1 MEYYRSFQR
10 TNTQTNS
17 DVEEK
22 KKKTK
27 INIDCTSLHLPTN
40 NQLHPSM
47 TFPSLKPENADPAKN
62 NDNFSSARQKRAS
75 FQSGTNRAFLIPE
88 KTPKE
93 ITEVKDKI
101 ASAKSIEIRCASA
114 ATRSSIDKGT
124 ILARSSSTTS
134 LEKTRRTN
142 SAPPQ
147 RRNLA
152 SAAPGTR
159 VQVNIVIDAPGLT
172 EATDRSTV
180 CGKMQ
185 SEKDAVE
192 KIEESSTKV
201 GDCPCSI

>member
-1 MEYYRSFQR
+1 
-10 TNTQTNS
+10 
-17 DVEEK
+17 
-22 KKKTK
+22 
-27 INIDCTSLHLPTN
+27 
-40 NQLHPSM
+40 M

-62 NDNFSSARQKRAS
+62 NDNLSARQKRAS

-88 KTPKE
+88 KTSKE
-93 ITEVKDKI
+93 ITEMKDKI

-114 ATRSSIDKGT
+114 ATRSPIDKGT

-147 RRNLA
+147 RRNLGP
-152 SAAPGTR
+152 AAPGTR

-172 EATDRSTV
+172 EATDKSTI

-201 GDCPCSI
+201 GSYPCSKILQSTCLRIYRNLFITLRTLIKNRYINYMQRYIKEYI